1 MVARSGRL
9 VGILSTYCRL
19 PHRPTDR
26 DLGILD
32 LLARQAADWL
42 ERTQAEQALAASE
55 ERFRRYFELGLIG
68 MAITSP
74 STGVLEVND
83 RLSEIL
89 GYPRSELVRMTWA
102 EITHPDDLSA

>member
-1 MVARSGRL
+1 MVAASGRL

-32 LLARQAADWL
+32 LLARQAADWI
-42 ERTQAEQALAASE
+42 ERTQAEQALHASE

-74 STGVLEVND
+74 TKGVLEVND
-83 RLSEIL
+83 RLCDML
-89 GYPRSELVRMTWA
+89 GYSRSELLRMSWE
-102 EITHPDDLSA
+102 EI